1 MLSVIPVWV
10 EELISLVGIQR
21 VAPIRFLFNDS
32 CSRKLKFGFSPYD
45 AMHSKCLIPIFVACI
60 AAGVLHAQSFTN
72 VRVSDPSLTDP
83 EEVTIAIN
91 PKNPNQIAAGSNL
104 NYFFASSDAGL
115 TWSWTRLNSQYGF
128 WGDPNVMYDDSG
140 ILYYEH
146 LSGAWAQPEFL
157 WRVVVQR
164 SFDAGMSFDSGE
176 QIGLD
181 TPTQQDKAW
190 LGLDRSPTA
199 SNGTIMTSWNED
211 DLYGSRKTTDSSR
224 IFFSKSTDHGE
235 TWSRRVRVDH
245 WGGDCVDS
253 SNTVEG
259 AVTTTGPDGTIY
271 IVWSGH
277 NEIFFNRSTDG
288 GKTFGQER
296 AIADQPGGWNFNI
309 PGIFRANGF
318 PMIVSDLNP
327 NSAFYGR
334 LYVMWSDQRRQ
345 ATDGTGITDIYFISS
360 ADGGSTWSGMVRVN
374 NDSAMNHHFFPSM
387 TIDPVTGH
395 LFLAFY
401 DRRHYLDSETD
412 VYLARSTDGGKSFGN
427 IRVSQSAFGP
437 DSGVFFGDYIHISA
451 YNRNVYPIWMRMDDS
466 LLSVWTAL
474 VHDSDGF
481 FGSVTAK
488 PEFSESI
495 QATGTLEL
503 PGVAFSVAEYG
514 HVHIDLFDLLGRKVF
529 TLLDGTFGSG
539 EYRIP
544 VPQTVTNGA
553 YFAEMTSAS
562 GMNVAKINVAR

>member
-1 MLSVIPVWV
+1 MRTRG
-10 EELISLVGIQR
+10 LI
-21 VAPIRFLFNDS
+21 LF
-32 CSRKLKFGFSPYD
+32 F
-45 AMHSKCLIPIFVACI
+45 
-60 AAGVLHAQSFTN
+60 AAFFATGALYAQSFTN
-72 VRVSDPSLTDP
+72 VRISDPTLTDP

-91 PKNPNQIAAGSNL
+91 PKNTNQLAAGSNL
-104 NYFFASSDAGL
+104 NYFFSSNDGGL
-115 TWSWTRLNSQYGF
+115 SWNWTRLTSQYGF

-146 LSGAWAQPEFL
+146 LSGIWGQPEFL

-190 LGLDRSPTA
+190 LGLDRSQTA

-211 DLYGSRKTTDSSR
+211 DLYGSYKPKDSSR
-224 IFFSKSTDHGE
+224 IFFAKSSDRGE
-235 TWSRRVRVDH
+235 TWSQRVRVDH

-288 GKTFGQER
+288 GKTFGKEQ
-296 AIADQPGGWNFNI
+296 AIADQPGGWNFVI

-327 NSAFYGR
+327 KSQFYGR
-334 LYVMWSDQRRQ
+334 LYVMWSDQRRR
-345 ATDGTGITDIYFISS
+345 TVDGTGITDVYSMYS
-360 ADGGSTWSGMVRVN
+360 PDGGTTWSTILRVN

-387 TIDPVTGH
+387 TIDPTTGH
-395 LFLAFY
+395 LFLTFY

-412 VYLARSTDGGKSFGN
+412 VYLARSTDGGASFDN
-427 IRVSQSAFGP
+427 TRISQSTFGP
-437 DSGVFFGDYIHISA
+437 DSGVFFGDYIHIAA
-451 YNRNVYPIWMRMDDS
+451 YNRKVFPVWMRMDDS
-466 LLSVWTAL
+466 VLSVWTAI
-474 VHDSDGF
+474 VQDSD
-481 FGSVTAK
+481 AL
-488 PEFSESI
+488 FSAVQEEPVNIESI
-495 QATGTLEL
+495 QATGSIEL
-503 PGVAFSVAEYG
+503 PGIDFTIADQG
-514 HVHIDLFDLLGRKVF
+514 HIDIGLFDVLGRRVS
-529 TLLDGTFGSG
+529 TLLDGTFGAG

-544 VPQTVTNGA
+544 IPQSVANGS
-553 YFAEMTSAS
+553 YFAKMTTLA
-562 GMNVAKINVAR
+562 GINVAKINVTR

>member
-1 MLSVIPVWV
+1 M
-10 EELISLVGIQR
+10 R
-21 VAPIRFLFNDS
+21 
-32 CSRKLKFGFSPYD
+32 
-45 AMHSKCLIPIFVACI
+45 MKCLMLFF
-60 AAGVLHAQSFTN
+60 AAFFAAEGLYAQSFTN
-72 VRVSDPSLTDP
+72 VRISDPSLTDP

-91 PKNPNQIAAGSNL
+91 PKNTNQLAAGSNL
-104 NYFFASSDAGL
+104 NYFFSSNDGGL
-115 TWSWTRLNSQYGF
+115 SWSWTRLTSQYGF

-146 LSGAWAQPEFL
+146 LSGFWGQPEFL

-164 SFDAGMSFDSGE
+164 SMDAGMSFDSGE

-199 SNGTIMTSWNED
+199 SKGTITTSWNED
-211 DLYGSRKTTDSSR
+211 DLYGSYSPKDSSR

-235 TWSRRVRVDH
+235 TWSQRARVDH

-288 GKTFGQER
+288 GKTFGKEQ
-296 AIADQPGGWNFNI
+296 AIADQPGGWNFVV

-327 NSAFYGR
+327 KSQFYGR
-334 LYVMWSDQRRQ
+334 LYVMWSDQRRR
-345 ATDGTGITDIYFISS
+345 TVGGTGVTDVYSIYSS
-360 ADGGSTWSGMVRVN
+360 DGGATWSNILRVN
-374 NDSAMNHHFFPSM
+374 NDSTMNHHFFPSM
-387 TIDPVTGH
+387 TIDPTTGH

-412 VYLARSTDGGKSFGN
+412 VYLARSTDGGQSFDN
-427 IRVSQSAFGP
+427 TRISQSAFGP
-437 DSGVFFGDYIHISA
+437 DSGVFFGDYIHLAA
-451 YNRNVYPIWMRMDDS
+451 YNRKVFPIWMRMDDS
-466 LLSVWTAL
+466 ALSVWSAI
-474 VHDSDGF
+474 VQDSD
-481 FGSVTAK
+481 AL
-488 PEFSESI
+488 FSAVQEPSANIVSI
-495 QATGTLEL
+495 QATGSLAL
-503 PGVAFSVAEYG
+503 PGIDFTIADQG
-514 HVHIDLFDLLGRKVF
+514 HIDIGLFDVLGRRIS
-529 TLLDGTFGSG
+529 TLLDGTYGAG
-539 EYRIP
+539 EYRILI
-544 VPQTVTNGA
+544 PQSIANGA
-553 YFAEMTSAS
+553 YFVQMTSPA
-562 GMNVAKINVAR
+562 GINTTKINIAR